1 VAEVFDHDLYQ
12 LKNKDGKLLK
22 KRYNH
27 QRLKQY
33 FSSLRDTS
41 GDNTS
46 VSESVEVRQSQFSHI
61 DESTKEMA
69 AYETFGPGYVHATI
83 IDLVVSLLLNQ

>member
-1 VAEVFDHDLYQ
+1 MY
-12 LKNKDGKLLK
+12 
-22 KRYNH
+22 
-27 QRLKQY
+27 
-33 FSSLRDTS
+33 S

-83 IDLVVSLLLNQ
+83 IDLAVSLLLNQ

>member
-1 VAEVFDHDLYQ
+1 MAEVFDHDLYQ

-33 FSSLRDTS
+33 FSSLRDTRY
-41 GDNTS
+41 DLYMLRNIL
-46 VSESVEVRQSQFSHI
+46 RHI
-61 DESTKEMA
+61 DMNRLYSL
-69 AYETFGPGYVHATI
+69 FLIPFLQHVVVI
-83 IDLVVSLLLNQ
+83 IHLFLSLWK